1 MPGATANLVCACLS
15 VCLQLGAAL
24 SPLTSLRS
32 VRLDA
37 SEYGVVVETEEQLPI
52 DTQLAYNQALRP
64 ITALQNLESLAM
76 VRAHV
81 RQHA

>member
-1 MPGATANLVCACLS
+1 M
-15 VCLQLGAAL
+15 
-24 SPLTSLRS
+24 
-32 VRLDA
+32 RLDA

-81 RQHA
+81 LQYA